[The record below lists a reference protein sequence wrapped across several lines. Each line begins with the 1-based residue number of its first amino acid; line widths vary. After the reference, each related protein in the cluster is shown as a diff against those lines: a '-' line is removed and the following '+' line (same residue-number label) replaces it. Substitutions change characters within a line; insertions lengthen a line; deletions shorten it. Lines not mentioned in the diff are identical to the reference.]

1 MIHRPNVARRVV
13 TVDSVSIADAWRQF
27 WRDDAGFVV
36 SAELIFITTI
46 MVIGLI
52 AGLSAVR
59 NQMALELADLADAV
73 SELNQSF
80 SFAAVTATVGSVAG
94 SNFVDAPDL
103 GEAIGDVADQN
114 GASGTQGLVINGL
127 VGQGEQ

>member
-127 VGQGEQ
+127 AGQGEQ

>member
-13 TVDSVSIADAWRQF
+13 TVDSLSIADAWRQF

-52 AGLSAVR
+52 AGLAEIR

>member
-73 SELNQSF
+73 SEFDQSF

-127 VGQGEQ
+127 AGQGEQ

>member
-13 TVDSVSIADAWRQF
+13 TVDSLSIADAWRQF